1 MTCNRKCIYYW
12 MTPSTELLKD
22 ETRIRITCGYR
33 DKEIH
38 TIKDIVKHNC
48 SHYRTRED
56 IKWKI

>member
-1 MTCNRKCIYYW
+1 

-48 SHYRTRED
+48 SPYRTRED